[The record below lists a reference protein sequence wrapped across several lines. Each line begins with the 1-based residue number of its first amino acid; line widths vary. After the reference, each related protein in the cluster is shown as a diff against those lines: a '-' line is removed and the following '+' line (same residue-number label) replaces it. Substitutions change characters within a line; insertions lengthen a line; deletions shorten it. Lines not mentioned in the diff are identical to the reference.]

1 MRVLRV
7 LLATAA
13 LLTAALAAAQGT
25 AGGTDAT
32 TPTPTP
38 TPTTAPTGEARTTS
52 GASLTFEQALRSA
65 MRAPDVQS
73 AEAGLTIARSRLTA
87 RTATVQGN
95 VSVDAGS
102 SWDLAN
108 GGNTLSASVGANAT
122 FNVLPYGPSQDAL
135 ERAQA
140 SVTRAEAALRST
152 TGATVVA
159 VAGEYLTALRADQ
172 QVAVQQEALAL
183 AQAKLQAEQ
192 ARNQAGAASDADV
205 LAAQLDVAGAADDLA
220 SAQRSARRALS
231 ALSQTLG
238 MQVGAADG
246 GTGAAIDAAALAA
259 DADLSKRADV
269 IGASLDV
276 ASARLDLQGA
286 RRDTGISVDTAL
298 SFSGSTDTTGV
309 KLSAGFDTASFQPT
323 VGATVSVT
331 TGGATSSSL
340 SAGVGLTI
348 PIDGGSGATVAAYQT
363 ALELA
368 NAQLARTRD
377 AASVDVADARR
388 NLEGETQQLSLQ
400 EQLAAQA
407 GTILEQT
414 RQRFEL
420 GLVSVLDVQTANLS
434 LHQAQLARDRSG
446 DAVLIAGVQLAQAM
460 ALDPMEVL
468 K

>member
-1 MRVLRV
+1 MRVLPV

-13 LLTAALAAAQGT
+13 LLTAALAGAQGT

-32 TPTPTP
+32 KPTT
-38 TPTTAPTGEARTTS
+38 TPTTAPAGEARTTT
-52 GASLTFEQALRSA
+52 GAGLTFARALESA
-65 MRAPDVQS
+65 MSAPDVQS
-73 AEAGLTIARSRLTA
+73 AEAALTIARSRLTA

-140 SVTRAEAALRST
+140 SVARAEAALRST

-172 QVAVQQEALAL
+172 QVAVQHEALAL

-192 ARNQAGAASDADV
+192 ARNQAGAASDTDV
-205 LAAQLDVAGAADDLA
+205 LAAQLDVADAADDLA
-220 SAQRSARRALS
+220 NAQRSARRALS
-231 ALSQTLG
+231 ALSQMLVV
-238 MQVGAADG
+238 QVAAVDG
-246 GTGAAIDAAALAA
+246 GTGAALDAGALAA
-259 DADLSKRADV
+259 DADLSERSDV
-269 IGASLDV
+269 IGAALDV
-276 ASARLDLQGA
+276 ASAQLDLRGA
-286 RRDTGISVDTAL
+286 LRDAGISVNTAL
-298 SFSGSTDTTGV
+298 GFSGSTDTTGV

-323 VGATVSVT
+323 VGATVNVT
-331 TGGATSSSL
+331 TGGTASSSL
-340 SAGVGLTI
+340 SAAVGLSI
-348 PIDGGSGATVAAYQT
+348 PIDGGSGATVAAYRT

-368 NAQLARTRD
+368 NAQLVRTRD
-377 AASVDVADARR
+377 AASLDIADARR
-388 NLEGETQQLSLQ
+388 NLEGETQQRSLQ
-400 EQLAAQA
+400 QQLAAQA
-407 GTILEQT
+407 EAILEQT
-414 RQRFEL
+414 RHRFEL
-420 GLVSVLDVQTANLS
+420 GLVSVLDVQTASLS